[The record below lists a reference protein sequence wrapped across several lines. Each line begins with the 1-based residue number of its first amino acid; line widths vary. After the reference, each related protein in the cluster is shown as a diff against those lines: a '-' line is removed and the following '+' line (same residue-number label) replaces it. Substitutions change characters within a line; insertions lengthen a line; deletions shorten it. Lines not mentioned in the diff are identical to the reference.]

1 VPVLTA
7 VTTDL
12 FELLRCSA
20 CGGTLERPRGR
31 ECAAGPLT
39 CTRCARDVP
48 VVDGVA
54 RFVEAPADETARR
67 TQESFGYEWTHFT
80 DWQPSGLRNFS
91 DYFAGVDLASLRD
104 AIVLDA
110 GCGMGRHARQ
120 MAGHAAGVVALDFSQ
135 AIDQA
140 RRNVDGLDNVICVQ
154 GDLFALP
161 LAEESF
167 DYVYSLGVLHHTGDM
182 WRELDLITLPA
193 RDKLMVSIYND
204 QGFLSSIWRNLKSA
218 YVRHPVT
225 RPAVVLAAL
234 VYMWGPKLLL
244 QPQRVV
250 RDWRGYYRKR
260 GMSAWHD
267 VIDWAG
273 GYPYE
278 FATPEAVFSF
288 FYERG
293 FHLARLK
300 TCRGRLCCNEF
311 VFTRNSLPAVVL
323 GEVQSPATAA
333 TEV

>member
-39 CTRCARDVP
+39 CTRCARGVP

-154 GDLFALP
+154 GDLFELP

-167 DYVYSLGVLHHTGDM
+167 DYVYSLGVLHHLAET
-182 WRELDLITLPA
+182 EQA
-193 RDKLMVSIYND
+193 
-204 QGFLSSIWRNLKSA
+204 
-218 YVRHPVT
+218 
-225 RPAVVLAAL
+225 LAAL
-234 VYMWGPKLLL
+234 ARRVRPGGRLRVYLYWTHGGWKGRVL
-244 QPQRVV
+244 RVV
-250 RDWRGYYRKR
+250 AAALRVTTRLPFGLLR
-260 GMSAWHD
+260 
-267 VIDWAG
+267 AG
-273 GYPYE
+273 C
-278 FATPEAVFSF
+278 FALSVALFAGIV
-288 FYERG
+288 
-293 FHLARLK
+293 
-300 TCRGRLCCNEF
+300 
-311 VFTRNSLPAVVL
+311 LP
-323 GEVQSPATAA
+323 
-333 TEV
+333 